1 ATAGPATPER
11 PGRPRSKPQRKK
23 SAADVPVAAAEP
35 GMTGILGQ
43 DQLHRTWPSLTVLA
57 SLRADPQLAWWARL
71 AVVSVSVAA
80 VMTLLTNWRIGLTVA
95 ALAATADSL
104 YHARTRAVIP
114 AAARVTSA
122 QRRTRRRLVR
132 LAPSGYISLHG
143 RMIPGTESVIDHLV
157 IGPAGV
163 YAVGSQRWDRRL
175 PVRATQGGQLYHGP
189 FDQAAVLR
197 NTRGLAGQAGR
208 LISEALG
215 QPVTARPAM
224 VIYGPTVPWVVVKVS
239 GVDVFC
245 GRRLGKYLRRE
256 ACANRTRRLD
266 ARQIE
271 LIHAAAAQLLP
282 PVR

>member
-1 ATAGPATPER
+1 
-11 PGRPRSKPQRKK
+11 
-23 SAADVPVAAAEP
+23 
-35 GMTGILGQ
+35 MTGILGQ

-266 ARQIE
+266 ARRIVPPT
-271 LIHAAAAQLLP
+271 AAGASSFP
-282 PVR
+282 RGR